1 MTLGTRT
8 FMSPRSLPWLLA
20 AVIVDALLVMLTAL
34 PGVARADVS
43 QPVVTN
49 SLPTAAA
56 GGRTIY
62 SIAFNTSPTGGLS
75 GALGDQIT
83 VNFPSGTDITHL
95 SNTSVKN
102 GAGTIVGFCNTAN
115 LTATCVITGT
125 NSIGNSSAVTVE
137 LDGVINPAANSY
149 TVSVKTT
156 KDQNFVSSASYS
168 VVGANQ
174 ISTPAVTVTPPTN
187 AAGGRTIY
195 SIGFNTST
203 TGALSGTAGSTI
215 TITFQSGDITHLSNT
230 SVKNG
235 AGTIVGFCN
244 TANLTATCV
253 ITGTNSIGNSSAVTV
268 ELDGVINPAANS
280 YTASVFTT
288 SDPSSV
294 PSTSYTIVSA
304 HQISTPAVT
313 VTPPTN
319 AAGGRT
325 IYSIG
330 FNTSTT
336 GALSGTAGSTIT
348 ITFQSGDITHLSNTS
363 VKNGAGTIVGFC
375 NTANLTATCVI
386 TGTNSIG
393 NSSAVTVELDGVIN
407 PAANSYTASVFT
419 TSDPSSVPS
428 TSYTIVSAHQ
438 ISTPAVTVTP
448 PTNAAGGRT
457 IYSIGFNTS
466 TTGALSGTAGSTIT
480 ITFQSGD
487 ITHLSN
493 TSVKNGAGTIVGF
506 CNTANLTATC
516 VITGT
521 NSIGNSSAVTVELD
535 GVINPA
541 ANSYTASVFTTSD
554 PSSVPST
561 SYTIVSAHQISTP
574 TFTQSSNAPG
584 AANVTDRIAFNTS
597 GTGALSGTAGST
609 ITITFQSG
617 TDITHL
623 SNTSVKNG
631 GGTIVGFCNTANL
644 TATCVITGT
653 NSIGNSSAVT
663 VELDGVTNPPSSGPV
678 SVFTTSDPGAVPSG
692 SPANVPPTP
701 PPAPP
706 PPSTPPAVSGGAPTT
721 QTSNTAAV
729 SGTIN
734 PENQATTAF
743 FQYGLDLSQRGPGS
757 TTTLYDESTPPQQVG
772 SDQTNHTVTAPLT
785 GLIPGGLY
793 HVRLVATNSAGTTFG
808 PDQTFTTAQAA
819 APAPP
824 VLGKSADLTPV
835 SGKVFIKNASGQF
848 IALTGATQIPSGA
861 VVDALHG
868 TLKITTALP
877 GGPRTTRPPRARSR
891 RRTSQSGTSAAR
903 SSS

>member
-1 MTLGTRT
+1 M
-8 FMSPRSLPWLLA
+8 
-20 AVIVDALLVMLTAL
+20 
-34 PGVARADVS
+34 
-43 QPVVTN
+43 
-49 SLPTAAA
+49 
-56 GGRTIY
+56 
-62 SIAFNTSPTGGLS
+62 
-75 GALGDQIT
+75 
-83 VNFPSGTDITHL
+83 
-95 SNTSVKN
+95 
-102 GAGTIVGFCNTAN
+102 
-115 LTATCVITGT
+115 
-125 NSIGNSSAVTVE
+125 
-137 LDGVINPAANSY
+137 
-149 TVSVKTT
+149 
-156 KDQNFVSSASYS
+156 
-168 VVGANQ
+168 
-174 ISTPAVTVTPPTN
+174 TPPTN

-268 ELDGVINPAANS
+268 ELDGVINPAAN
-280 YTASVFTT
+280 
-288 SDPSSV
+288 
-294 PSTSYTIVSA
+294 
-304 HQISTPAVT
+304 
-313 VTPPTN
+313 
-319 AAGGRT
+319 
-325 IYSIG
+325 
-330 FNTSTT
+330 
-336 GALSGTAGSTIT
+336 
-348 ITFQSGDITHLSNTS
+348 
-363 VKNGAGTIVGFC
+363 C
-375 NTANLTATCVI
+375 
-386 TGTNSIG
+386 
-393 NSSAVTVELDGVIN
+393 
-407 PAANSYTASVFT
+407 
-419 TSDPSSVPS
+419 
-428 TSYTIVSAHQ
+428 
-438 ISTPAVTVTP
+438 
-448 PTNAAGGRT
+448 
-457 IYSIGFNTS
+457 
-466 TTGALSGTAGSTIT
+466 
-480 ITFQSGD
+480 
-487 ITHLSN
+487 
-493 TSVKNGAGTIVGF
+493 
-506 CNTANLTATC
+506 
-516 VITGT
+516 
-521 NSIGNSSAVTVELD
+521 
-535 GVINPA
+535 
-541 ANSYTASVFTTSD
+541 YTASVFTTSD

-757 TTTLYDESTPPQQVG
+757 TTTLYDQSTPPQQVG

-785 GLIPGGLY
+785 GLIPGGA
-793 HVRLVATNSAGTTFG
+793 VPRATGRDQQRWHHLRPG
-808 PDQTFTTAQAA
+808 PDVHHRTG
-819 APAPP
+819 APRQPPP

-835 SGKVFIKNASGQF
+835 SGKVFIKNACGAVHRAHRRHPDPVGRGGRRAARHAEDHDGPARRWRRARRGRQGQEAQAEAKTQSGNF
-848 IALTGATQIPSGA
+848 GGAIFKLTQARNGLANLSLVEGAFSGA
-861 VVDALHG
+861 PTLRHLQGAQGRRCHRRRHLEQDPPAPARQRARQVPHHRPLQRGHRARHDVDG
-868 TLKITTALP
+868 
-877 GGPRTTRPPRARSR
+877 RRPLRRARSPT
-891 RRTSQSGTSAAR
+891 TSPTR
-903 SSS
+903 SR